1 MIKTLTFLGHST
13 AEFEGVTVASA
24 DYGTVEARRSD
35 DEIALRD
42 GALNGSRA
50 DGRLRYKSR
59 TITYVLNVLAAPADI
74 EGRLSALREWLSS
87 GCGDLTDGFNTGWK
101 FTNADFLSAKV
112 DYIDMFRGAAQM
124 TVRFTADPYM
134 QSITGTRQRLT
145 KWTADGNTARAVID
159 NHTVHSLVWLIT
171 PTIADN
177 AVSFTVTAEMAQ
189 SSARDFCLF
198 GLTAGAEVESAVVVR
213 EQTPI
218 TGGVT
223 MTAADRGALGAVQA
237 GDVVYI
243 YYTDDVT
250 AAAIGCPT
258 TTGTVYSIQS
268 PKYRLEALTEGTP
281 VLRINGAVQSI
292 LQAFTLPDT
301 ALLTVETSGYGYYEL
316 WHDNTE
322 VRL

>member
-13 AEFEGVTVASA
+13 AEFDGVTVASA
-24 DYGTVEARRSD
+24 DYGTVEARRAD
-35 DEIALRD
+35 EEIALRD

-59 TITYVLNVLAAPADI
+59 TITYVLNVLAAPSDI

-87 GCGDLTDGFNTGWK
+87 GCGDLTDGFNSGWK

-134 QSITGTRQRLT
+134 QNITGTRQRLT
-145 KWTADGNTARAVID
+145 VWTADGNTARAVID
-159 NHTVHSLVWLIT
+159 NHTVHSLVWLTT
-171 PTIADN
+171 PTISGDT
-177 AVSFTVTAEMAQ
+177 VSFTVTAGMAQ
-189 SSARDFCLF
+189 SSSRDFCLF
-198 GLTAGAEVESAVVVR
+198 GLTAGAEVSSAVVVR
-213 EQTPI
+213 VETPV

-223 MTAADRGALGAVQA
+223 MAAADRGALGAVQA

-268 PKYRLEALTEGTP
+268 PKYRLEALTEGAP

-316 WHDNTE
+316 WHDDTE